1 MSINVEEIKKE
12 MSKEKFRELAEDM
25 KPVIMDMDRILNKH
39 GIECLSSLTM
49 STDGYFRFDIHDTEW
64 EFKRANK
71 DAKSV
76 ISFQICEEV

>member
-1 MSINVEEIKKE
+1 MGTNGTGKE
-12 MSKEKFRELAEDM
+12 NDISKEKFRELAKDM
-25 KPVIMDMDRILNKH
+25 KPIISDMEKVLNKH

-49 STDGYFRFDIHDTEW
+49 STDGYFRFNVHDTDW
-64 EFKRANK
+64 EFKRASK